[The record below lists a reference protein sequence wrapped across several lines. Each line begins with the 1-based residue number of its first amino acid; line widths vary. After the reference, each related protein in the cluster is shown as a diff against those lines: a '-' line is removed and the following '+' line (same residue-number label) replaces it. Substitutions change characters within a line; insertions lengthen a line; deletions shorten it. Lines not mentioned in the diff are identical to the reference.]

1 VSAAIRNTPGAAPM
15 MANLVESPEQ
25 ENVMEKPELIYP
37 SCMREAAEL
46 GYEVVGG
53 DCLISEAKFVSANE
67 MNWEGE
73 LELDLCLD
81 GDKSDGSLGT
91 VRVKAKAH
99 YTFEVIEP
107 K

>member
-1 VSAAIRNTPGAAPM
+1 
-15 MANLVESPEQ
+15 
-25 ENVMEKPELIYP
+25 
-37 SCMREAAEL
+37 
-46 GYEVVGG
+46 
-53 DCLISEAKFVSANE
+53 

-81 GDKSDGSLGT
+81 GDESNGNLGA

-99 YTFEVIEP
+99 YTFEIIEP